1 MKEYERLK
9 IDLAA
14 EGYNSECFDESIPT
28 ASKVARE
35 ETEEKMI
42 QNLVDRGSTFSASGL
57 FMNTGNMMITSN
69 SLLEAS
75 KKMLLDR
82 EKDKVEK
89 EQANLAEVQKKID
102 IGLTAY
108 ISFTAT
114 HDKPKATDFKNI
126 LSALFIMTE
135 SEDVI
140 SHYKKHSPVYDK
152 N

>member
-14 EGYNSECFDESIPT
+14 EGYISECFDESIPT

-42 QNLVDRGSTFSASGL
+42 QNLVDKGSTFSASGL

-69 SLLEAS
+69 SLLKAS
-75 KKMLLDR
+75 KKIL
-82 EKDKVEK
+82 
-89 EQANLAEVQKKID
+89 ANVVEVQKKIN

-114 HDKPKATDFKNI
+114 RDKPKATDFKNM

-135 SEDVI
+135 SKEVI
-140 SHYKKHSPVYDK
+140 SHYKNKAQYMTRIDEIE